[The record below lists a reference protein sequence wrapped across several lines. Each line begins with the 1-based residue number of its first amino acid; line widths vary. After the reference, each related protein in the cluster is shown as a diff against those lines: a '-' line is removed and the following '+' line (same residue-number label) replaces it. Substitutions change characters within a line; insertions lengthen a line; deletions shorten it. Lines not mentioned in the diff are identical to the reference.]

1 MFENIIRV
9 FSRTFECCEILNFHS
24 NTQVHVV
31 PLLNDANKEKLLEN
45 FRKLIRDP
53 LPPIRNNVVVCLTR
67 VSRLLPE
74 KTRVRSLLQ
83 LYAAATRDP
92 VPDVRLFVFVIT
104 LRVSSSS
111 NITTHSSLEHRYVE
125 RP

>member
-1 MFENIIRV
+1 M
-9 FSRTFECCEILNFHS
+9 
-24 NTQVHVV
+24 

-92 VPDVRLFVFVIT
+92 VPDVCCFFS
-104 LRVSSSS
+104 RVPQYYE
-111 NITTHSSLEHRYVE
+111 ILHSRFPLEHRYVE